1 MSVHTGEK
9 RYMCHKTF
17 SQSRDLNEST
27 RERSRT
33 NVTCVASHLICAVLC
48 TVTWESTRER
58 SHTSVHCVT
67 KHSHTKVTCIIINV
81 ICITTTN
88 LTVESCNSD
97 YVFIPVG
104 NLWYLLSFPF
114 EVQFTGIWG
123 INPFVPLGY
132 APANLYHL
140 TSDSSTPCCPTT

>member
-1 MSVHTGEK
+1 VCDKAFRDRSALRRHMSIHTGEK

-33 NVTCVASHLICAVLC
+33 NVTCVASHLICTALC
-48 TVTWESTRER
+48 TTY
-58 SHTSVHCVT
+58 
-67 KHSHTKVTCIIINV
+67 IIINV

-104 NLWYLLSFPF
+104 NWYLLSFPF
-114 EVQFTGIWG
+114 EVQFTGIWC